1 MQSTQRT
8 ITAKSYLKLLEY
20 CHSFESVLDFGSGKG
35 LGSAILNSVVPTES
49 FEPFPSLNEPT
60 YRRYEDIKKVYDGVI
75 CLNVLNVL
83 NRHDRDQAVLRIG
96 SKARVFC
103 IIGVRSWSKSIS
115 GIRGCRGDEPRSVI
129 TSAGSY
135 QKGFTGPE
143 LVGYLSELLPDFTTQ
158 TFKICDLGVLLTRC
172 RG

>member
-35 LGSAILNSVVPTES
+35 LGSAILNSVVP
-49 FEPFPSLNEPT
+49 
-60 YRRYEDIKKVYDGVI
+60 
-75 CLNVLNVL
+75 NVL

-143 LVGYLSELLPDFTTQ
+143 LVEYLSGLLPDFTTQ